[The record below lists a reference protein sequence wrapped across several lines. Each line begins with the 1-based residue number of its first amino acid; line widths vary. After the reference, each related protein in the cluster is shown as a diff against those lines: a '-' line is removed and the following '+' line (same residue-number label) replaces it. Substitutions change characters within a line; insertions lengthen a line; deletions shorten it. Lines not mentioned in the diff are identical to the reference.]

1 MYYEEPRTPA
11 LPGEE
16 NVTDGSVDDYGTD
29 WENVDNGA
37 LEEEMAKCAATP
49 CDAKTTC
56 PDNDPEQTDA
66 PMYEMISTT
75 GRSQPCPRRA
85 GFSLLLSAW
94 HLRPWQKE
102 KREDIWQNTI
112 ASCSM
117 QTTRC

>member
-49 CDAKTTC
+49 CDAKNTC
-56 PDNDPEQTDA
+56 PDNDPEQTDVQ
-66 PMYEMISTT
+66 MYEMIS
-75 GRSQPCPRRA
+75 
-85 GFSLLLSAW
+85 
-94 HLRPWQKE
+94 E
-102 KREDIWQNTI
+102 
-112 ASCSM
+112 
-117 QTTRC
+117 